1 LFEHDHAYI
10 FQNADK
16 RIAFA
21 IPYERDFTLIGTTDV
36 EWPAHR
42 LNPAD
47 KAQIDATEV
56 AYLCEQASRYFN
68 RPVTPADVVW
78 SYAGVRPLLDDA
90 PGHPSASP
98 SNVSRDYL
106 LERNTRAAPL
116 LSVWGGKI
124 TTYRKLAEDAADLV
138 GQMLGHNR
146 AAWTATAHLPG
157 GDLPAGADP
166 TRHTRRPDTDFAA
179 LLQTTLVRHPFLPAA
194 LGHRLCRAY
203 GSRVER
209 VMGNAESLA
218 DMGLE
223 VAPGLYEAE
232 LRYLVRE
239 EWAQT
244 AEDVLWRRSKLGLHF
259 TQAQRQTVQD
269 WFDHPPR

>member
-1 LFEHDHAYI
+1 
-10 FQNADK
+10 
-16 RIAFA
+16 
-21 IPYERDFTLIGTTDV
+21 
-36 EWPAHR
+36 
-42 LNPAD
+42 
-47 KAQIDATEV
+47 
-56 AYLCEQASRYFN
+56 
-68 RPVTPADVVW
+68 
-78 SYAGVRPLLDDA
+78 
-90 PGHPSASP
+90 
-98 SNVSRDYL
+98 
-106 LERNTRAAPL
+106 
-116 LSVWGGKI
+116 
-124 TTYRKLAEDAADLV
+124 
-138 GQMLGHNR
+138 
-146 AAWTATAHLPG
+146 
-157 GDLPAGADP
+157 
-166 TRHTRRPDTDFAA
+166 

-209 VMGNAESLA
+209 VMGKAASLA